1 MRGQYRD
8 FPNIYGPA
16 VVCYAESRDGIH
28 WIRPDLDLFAGEFVD
43 RYGKPFTVT
52 TPNNIVWIGQ
62 GTQVHSNDNFVPFL
76 DTNPACPPEARYKAI
91 GRWLNLPDPAPP
103 QPDETGYPWPPG
115 AGLVALQSPDG
126 IRWSLLQEERIIKK
140 TETDAQNVAFWDP
153 VRGLYVCYTRVKRKD
168 GTFLRSIARLTSED
182 FRHWS
187 DPPEWLDYG
196 GAPEEHLY
204 NPTILPYFR
213 APHLYLGLIMRLVP
227 GRVWV
232 PEHPEHEISDAVFL
246 SSRDGLH
253 FDRGFM
259 EAWIRPGLDPH
270 RQSWIHGNTA
280 PAWGLLETAPGELSV
295 YWIDHSGQLQSMPQ
309 LQRGT
314 LRTDGFVSVHAG
326 YAGGEFTTKPLT
338 FEGDELALNFSTSA
352 VGSVRIEMQDEAGNA
367 LPGFAL
373 AECPE
378 IYGDAIEEVVK
389 WQGGADVRALA
400 GKPVRLRF
408 VMKDADLYALQF
420 R

>member
-1 MRGQYRD
+1 
-8 FPNIYGPA
+8 
-16 VVCYAESRDGIH
+16 
-28 WIRPDLDLFAGEFVD
+28 
-43 RYGKPFTVT
+43 
-52 TPNNIVWIGQ
+52 
-62 GTQVHSNDNFVPFL
+62 
-76 DTNPACPPEARYKAI
+76 
-91 GRWLNLPDPAPP
+91 
-103 QPDETGYPWPPG
+103 
-115 AGLVALQSPDG
+115 
-126 IRWSLLQEERIIKK
+126 
-140 TETDAQNVAFWDP
+140 
-153 VRGLYVCYTRVKRKD
+153 
-168 GTFLRSIARLTSED
+168 
-182 FRHWS
+182 
-187 DPPEWLDYG
+187 
-196 GAPEEHLY
+196 
-204 NPTILPYFR
+204 
-213 APHLYLGLIMRLVP
+213 
-227 GRVWV
+227 
-232 PEHPEHEISDAVFL
+232 
-246 SSRDGLH
+246 
-253 FDRGFM
+253 
-259 EAWIRPGLDPH
+259 
-270 RQSWIHGNTA
+270 
-280 PAWGLLETAPGELSV
+280 
-295 YWIDHSGQLQSMPQ
+295 MPQ